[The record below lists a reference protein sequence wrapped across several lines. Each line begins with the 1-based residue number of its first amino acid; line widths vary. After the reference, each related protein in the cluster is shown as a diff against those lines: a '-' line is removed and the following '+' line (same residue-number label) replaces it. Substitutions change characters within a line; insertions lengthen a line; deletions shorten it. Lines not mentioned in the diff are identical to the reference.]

1 MEEGPSKSVPSASSI
16 YICLLDER
24 QLELLHVQMEQE
36 DHERAT
42 LLGLYCLAT
51 ADCAMILSWDQ

>member
-1 MEEGPSKSVPSASSI
+1 MEEGSSKSTRSASSI

-24 QLELLHVQMEQE
+24 RLELLHVQKEQK
-36 DHERAT
+36 DHNRVT
-42 LLGLYCLAT
+42 LLGLYCLTT